1 MKEVHFCPC
10 VPCTQMH
17 QCKLGTRAPQDT
29 VLEKTPEWTEG
40 GVLGSDTPSAEGFFL
55 PPSAR
60 APVKRTHT
68 AMN

>member
-10 VPCTQMH
+10 VPCTQRY

-29 VLEKTPEWTEG
+29 VLEKTWGWTEG
-40 GVLGSDTPSAEGFFL
+40 GVLGSDTPNCEGFIL

-68 AMN
+68 ATN